1 MQPNCLYNPHMM
13 NGLSHSYH
21 LDESTFILRDIR
33 SYFEF
38 LTNFSMKFLL
48 TNRIAPDGAP
58 LAAVSHLG
66 LFCLPMPH
74 KKDTRLI

>member
-1 MQPNCLYNPHMM
+1 MQPNCLYNPYMM

-33 SYFEF
+33 SYFKF
-38 LTNFSMKFLL
+38 LTNFFMKFLL
-48 TNRIAPDGAP
+48 ANRIAPDGAP
-58 LAAVSHLG
+58 LSAVSHLG
-66 LFCLPMPH
+66 LFYLPMSH